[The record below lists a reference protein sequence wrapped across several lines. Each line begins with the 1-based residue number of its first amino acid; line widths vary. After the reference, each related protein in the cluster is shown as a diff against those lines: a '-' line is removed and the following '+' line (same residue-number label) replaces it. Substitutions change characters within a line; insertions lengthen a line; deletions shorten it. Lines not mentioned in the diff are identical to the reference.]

1 MKITVIGS
9 GHLGA
14 THAAGMAEI
23 GHDVIGVD
31 IDPAKIETL
40 NAGRGW
46 FHEPELDELLARN
59 IGAGRLRFT
68 TDFAVAA
75 EFGDVHFLAV
85 GTPSGTDGAY
95 DLAQLTGAIERLA
108 PLLTRPCLIVGKSTV
123 SPGTAQ
129 RVEALARSLA
139 PAGDG
144 VEVAWNPEFLR
155 EGTAVAD
162 TLTPDRIVLGVAS
175 TEAEKI
181 LRLVYEPITGGH
193 DCPLVVTDR
202 ITAEMVKATAN
213 AYLATRISFVNAV
226 AEMCAASGANVA
238 ELTEAIG
245 YDARIGHHYFQPGLG
260 FGGGCLPKDL
270 HAFTHQAETAGV
282 VPAARLLRGVDEVNL
297 HMRSRAVELATGALD
312 GSVSGRR
319 IAMWGHL
326 SSPASTMCV
335 TPRRW
340 MSPCVCTRQAP
351 GSPSTTRRG
360 WRWPGSSRRSSTT
373 PEPPPTPPTTPS
385 WWSSARAGRS
395 SRPWTR
401 TPSPTGSA
409 GVRSWTRGGAF
420 RAAVACRRMERPG
433 ARLPVLTSPEGMEP
447 GRLRNRGVAG
457 FVVDGYGSRQVGR
470 PPLAGTEPRPA
481 GPTRPGPA
489 ARTAAPT
496 PPHRCPGR
504 WARRSCRPRPGSP
517 PIRTVAL
524 AFRPGPA
531 GTFRWTPGFLGRR
544 PRLPASAPHEVGQS
558 FLSTPSTADSAGPR
572 TVGAKIAGSR
582 TPKRTL
588 ERVHHPVET
597 VWQWRRLIRRRPG
610 PVPEQV
616 SGQARAHWSGGRP
629 GRGDDELLMG
639 VRLAHRFGLRSVRR
653 RPGRGCSLP
662 VRVPRHAIR
671 RAERG
676 RHAHGIAEVEET
688 LPVACRRI

>member
-319 IAMWGHL
+319 IAMWGA
-326 SSPASTMCV
+326 SFKPGIDDVRDSPALDVALRLHQAGARV
-335 TPRRW
+335 TVYDPQGLA
-340 MSPCVCTRQAP
+340 MARQFAP
-351 GSPSTTRRG
+351 QLDYAGTAADAADHAELVVVGTG
-360 WRWPGSSRRSSTT
+360 WAEFKALDPYAIADRVSRR
-373 PEPPPTPPTTPS
+373 
-385 WWSSARAGRS
+385 ALLD
-395 SRPWTR
+395 
-401 TPSPTGSA
+401 
-409 GVRSWTRGGAF
+409 TRGVLSVQRW
-420 RAAVACRRMERPG
+420 RAAG
-433 ARLPVLTSPEGMEP
+433 WNVLG
-447 GRLRNRGVAG
+447 L
-457 FVVDGYGSRQVGR
+457 GY
-470 PPLAGTEPRPA
+470 
-481 GPTRPGPA
+481 
-489 ARTAAPT
+489 
-496 PPHRCPGR
+496 
-504 WARRSCRPRPGSP
+504 
-517 PIRTVAL
+517 
-524 AFRPGPA
+524 
-531 GTFRWTPGFLGRR
+531 
-544 PRLPASAPHEVGQS
+544 QS
-558 FLSTPSTADSAGPR
+558 
-572 TVGAKIAGSR
+572 
-582 TPKRTL
+582 
-588 ERVHHPVET
+588 
-597 VWQWRRLIRRRPG
+597 
-610 PVPEQV
+610 
-616 SGQARAHWSGGRP
+616 
-629 GRGDDELLMG
+629 
-639 VRLAHRFGLRSVRR
+639 
-653 RPGRGCSLP
+653 
-662 VRVPRHAIR
+662 
-671 RAERG
+671 
-676 RHAHGIAEVEET
+676 
-688 LPVACRRI
+688 